1 MMGFGFGGFG
11 FLFMLIFWVAITALA
26 IWLLSNLFPRV
37 TSSTPPRSTPPK
49 QESTPESPL
58 AILQQRYAQGE
69 ISKAEY
75 EAIRRDLEAASDNRP
90 R

>member
-1 MMGFGFGGFG
+1 
-11 FLFMLIFWVAITALA
+11 
-26 IWLLSNLFPRV
+26 
-37 TSSTPPRSTPPK
+37 SSAPPRSTPPE

-58 AILQQRYAQGE
+58 AILRRRYVRGE

-75 EAIRRDLEAASDNRP
+75 EAIRRDLEAASDNLP

>member
-11 FLFMLIFWVAITALA
+11 FVFMVIFWVAITALA

-37 TSSTPPRSTPPK
+37 TSSAPPRSTPPE

-58 AILQQRYAQGE
+58 AILRRRYVRGE

-75 EAIRRDLEAASDNRP
+75 EAIRRDLEAASDNLP